1 MSTRIVI
8 ADDHPMV
15 QAALRSALVAALPD
29 LELIACRSVDE
40 VLEVLSGDRREVDLV
55 LLDLTMPGTDGFAG
69 LFLLHAHHPALPVAI
84 VSAKHDEATIRKAI
98 TFGASGYIPKSLD
111 LPEMV
116 EAIRSILD
124 GEIWAPP
131 RFAAA
136 ATPDPD
142 AALSARLASLS
153 SQQLRILTKIVEGK
167 LNKQIAG
174 EMEIAEQTVKVHVS
188 AILRKLGVVSRTQAA
203 VLCERLLST
212 GARDPG

>member
-15 QAALRSALVAALPD
+15 QAALRSVLVAALPD

-69 LFLLHAHHPALPVAI
+69 LFLLHAHHPTLPVAI
-84 VSAKHDEATIRKAI
+84 VSAKQDEATIRKAI

-116 EAIRSILD
+116 DAIRSILD
-124 GEIWAPP
+124 GEMWAPP
-131 RFAAA
+131 RFAASGA
-136 ATPDPD
+136 DPD
-142 AALSARLASLS
+142 AALSVRLASLS

>member
-1 MSTRIVI
+1 
-8 ADDHPMV
+8 
-15 QAALRSALVAALPD
+15 
-29 LELIACRSVDE
+29 
-40 VLEVLSGDRREVDLV
+40 
-55 LLDLTMPGTDGFAG
+55 
-69 LFLLHAHHPALPVAI
+69 
-84 VSAKHDEATIRKAI
+84 
-98 TFGASGYIPKSLD
+98 
-111 LPEMV
+111 MV

>member
-15 QAALRSALVAALPD
+15 QAALRSALVAVLPD

-40 VLEVLSGDRREVDLV
+40 VIEVLAGDRHEVDLV

-69 LFLLHAHHPALPVAI
+69 LFLLHAHHPTLPVAI
-84 VSAKHDEATIRKAI
+84 VSAKQDGETIRKAI

-116 EAIRSILD
+116 EAIRCILD
-124 GEIWAPP
+124 GEVWTPS
-131 RFAAA
+131 RFGISTAA
-136 ATPDPD
+136 DPD
-142 AALSARLASLS
+142 AAFSARLASLS
-153 SQQLRILTKIVEGK
+153 SQQLRILTRIVDGK

-174 EMEIAEQTVKVHVS
+174 ELEIAEQTVKVHVS
-188 AILRKLGVVSRTQAA
+188 TILKKLGVVSRTQAA

-212 GARDPG
+212 GTRDPG